1 MKFTVTLS
9 DDDAEMLLALVQT
22 HPALTA
28 HMTHRVALRVG
39 LRSLTAKPGL
49 LIGELN
55 RLANER
61 SSCEVAR

>member
-22 HPALTA
+22 HPA
-28 HMTHRVALRVG
+28 HMTHRVALRIG

-61 SSCEVAR
+61 SSGQVAR

>member
-1 MKFTVTLS
+1 L
-9 DDDAEMLLALVQT
+9 LLALVQT
-22 HPALTA
+22 PPALTA